1 MKNYLDLTGK
11 VAVVTGASSG
21 LGHEYAKALA
31 ENGAKVAV
39 MARRVER
46 LEALKQEIEANGG
59 ECLPVQLDVTD
70 EANVVKAVQTA
81 ADHFGK
87 IDILVNNAGAIKV
100 TPSVALSLADWQQ
113 VVAVSLSGY
122 FLMARE
128 CGKHMIA
135 NNYGR
140 IINTCSM
147 FGLIAGF
154 HMPNLVYNATKGA
167 VPNFTR
173 SLAQEWA
180 EYNITVNAIAPGMF
194 PSEMMVMDDNTRGLL
209 KSRCPIGRP
218 GKIDELLGQLLLF
231 ASEASSYTTGQTI
244 AIDGGWTSV

>member
-21 LGHEYAKALA
+21 LGYEYAKALA
-31 ENGAKVAV
+31 ENGAKVAAL
-39 MARRVER
+39 ARRVER
-46 LEALKQEIEANGG
+46 LEALKAEIEAAGG
-59 ECLPVQLDVTD
+59 ECLPVACDVAD
-70 EANVVKAVQTA
+70 EETVKAAVRQV

-87 IDILVNNAGAIKV
+87 IDILINNAGAIK
-100 TPSVALSLADWQQ
+100 LSLAVDLELKDWQN
-113 VVAVSLSGY
+113 VVDISLTGY

-140 IINTCSM
+140 VINTCSM
-147 FGLIAGF
+147 FGLISGQQ
-154 HMPNLVYNATKGA
+154 MQNLAYNTTKGA
-167 VPNFTR
+167 IPNFTR
-173 SLAQEWA
+173 ALAQEWA
-180 EYNITVNAIAPGMF
+180 QYNITVNAIAPGMF
-194 PSEMMVMDDNTRGLL
+194 PSEMMVITDEVRGLL
-209 KSRCPIGRP
+209 QMRCPAGRP
-218 GKIDELLGQLLLF
+218 GRVEELLGQMLLF

>member
-1 MKNYLDLTGK
+1 MKNYLDLTGH

-21 LGHEYAKALA
+21 LGREYAKALA
-31 ENGAKVAV
+31 ENGAKVAI

-46 LEALKQEIEANGG
+46 LEEVKNEIEAAGG
-59 ECLPVQLDVTD
+59 ECLPVPVDVSNED
-70 EANVVKAVQTA
+70 AVVSAVQKVV
-81 ADHFGK
+81 DHLGK

-100 TPSVALSLADWQQ
+100 TPSVELTLADWQK
-113 VVAVSLSGY
+113 VVDVSLTGY

-128 CGKHMIA
+128 VGKHMIE

-140 IINTCSM
+140 IINTASM

-154 HMPNLVYNATKGA
+154 HMTNLAYNATKGA

-194 PSEMMVMDDNTRGLL
+194 PSEMMVMDDSVEQLL
-209 KSRCPIGRP
+209 KFRAPVGRP
-218 GKIDELLGQLLLF
+218 GKIEELLGQLLLF
-231 ASEASSYTTGQTI
+231 ASENSAYTTGQTI
-244 AIDGGWTSV
+244 AIDGGWTAV